1 MCTPHTYLPTA
12 TSNMLLGVLKGVGV
26 VSNVASTIED
36 VRNNKA
42 NSVYQTQV
50 ALNNAKIAQNEAMR
64 QRQIGIEKSRL
75 EKIAGLQE
83 LSQLQAKNSASN
95 LDMMS
100 KTNQLA
106 YQDVF
111 NLSNA
116 KAGTIQKEYNTSANS
131 YFNQAYSYYNQANSY
146 KDKYNQSLFSYG
158 ANALG
163 KYSQV
168 AYDWYTNKED
178 VLS

>member
-12 TSNMLLGVLKGVGV
+12 TSNMLSGVLKGVGV

-36 VRNNKA
+36 VRSNKA
-42 NSVYQTQV
+42 NSAYQTQV

-83 LSQLQAKNSASN
+83 ISQLQAKNSASN

-111 NLSNA
+111 NLSNN
-116 KAGTIQKEYNTSANS
+116 KASAVQKEYNTNANS
-131 YFNQAYSYYNQANSY
+131 YFSQANNYYNQANSY
-146 KDKYNQSLFSYG
+146 KNKYNQSLFGY
-158 ANALG
+158 ATNALG

-168 AYDWYTNKED
+168 AYDWYMDKED